1 MNMNPHSDMELRGE
15 PTMPIQA
22 ARRRVPVDTSPMV
35 FESIR
40 FQDRIFKFEPPL
52 RLDITRNQDD
62 ESESLYVASEDELGI
77 HAYAETRE
85 QLAGEI
91 AEQVAFNWDEY
102 AQEAPDKLARGA
114 LRLRE
119 AMRARVEEIHA

>member
-1 MNMNPHSDMELRGE
+1 MEPRGE

-22 ARRRVPVDTSPMV
+22 VRRRVSVDMSPMV
-35 FESIR
+35 FECIR
-40 FQDRIFKFEPPL
+40 FQERVFKFQPPL
-52 RLDITRNQDD
+52 RLNITRDD
-62 ESESLYVASEDELGI
+62 ESGSLYVASDEELGI

>member
-1 MNMNPHSDMELRGE
+1 M
-15 PTMPIQA
+15 
-22 ARRRVPVDTSPMV
+22 DTSPMV

>member
-1 MNMNPHSDMELRGE
+1 MNPPLDMELRGE
-15 PTMPIQA
+15 PTMQIQA
-22 ARRRVPVDTSPMV
+22 VRRRGPVDTSPME
-35 FESIR
+35 FECIR
-40 FQDRIFKFEPPL
+40 LQDRIFKFRPPL
-52 RLDITRNQDD
+52 RLNITRDD
-62 ESESLYVASEDELGI
+62 ETGSLYVASDDELGI

-85 QLAGEI
+85 QLAHEI

-119 AMRARVEEIHA
+119 SMRARVEEIHA